1 MKAHIRERVLLLAS
15 DERAIL
21 CRNHPEQGRVTDA
34 TGALSETAAP
44 MAPGGTRRAGLREVG
59 GRGWRCCS
67 EELAGRTW
75 S

>member
-1 MKAHIRERVLLLAS
+1 MTAHIRERVLLLAS
-15 DERAIL
+15 GERASL

-44 MAPGGTRRAGLREVG
+44 MASGGTRRAGLPRVG
-59 GRGWRCCS
+59 GA
-67 EELAGRTW
+67 AGDAVPR